1 MIDWQPLWL
10 SVRLASVTTTILL
23 IIAIPLGYWLAYTRQ
38 RWTIAAEAIISLPMI
53 LPPTVLGFYLLLAF
67 SPAQGFGRFLDHYL
81 DLRLVFTF
89 PGLVIASLLYS
100 LPFTVNPIIAG
111 FRSLP
116 PDLREASRT
125 LGKSDLTTLVR
136 ILLPNIR
143 ASLITAAVLSFAHTI
158 GEFGVVMMIGGSI
171 PGQTRVASVAIY
183 DEIQSVN
190 YAAANRYALVLLAFS
205 FIVLLLVYGI
215 NHHFS
220 KSKTML

>member
-23 IIAIPLGYWLAYTRQ
+23 IIAIPLGYWLAYNRQ
-38 RWTIAAEAIISLPMI
+38 RWKIAAEAIISLPMI

-67 SPAQGFGRFLDHYL
+67 TPSRGFGHFLDHYL
-81 DLRLVFTF
+81 DIRLVFTF

-100 LPFTVNPIIAG
+100 LPFTVNPIVAG

-143 ASLITAAVLSFAHTI
+143 SSLITAGVLSFAHTI

-205 FIVLLLVYGI
+205 FIVLLLVYGV